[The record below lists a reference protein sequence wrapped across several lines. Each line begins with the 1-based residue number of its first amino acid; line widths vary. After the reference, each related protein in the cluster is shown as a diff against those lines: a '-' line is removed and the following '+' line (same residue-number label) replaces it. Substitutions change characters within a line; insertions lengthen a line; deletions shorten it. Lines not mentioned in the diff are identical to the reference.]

1 MADKPESRFDAEH
14 VQRLAAI
21 CDTRRVE
28 MQFTDSDE
36 REHIVTLPVEVAV
49 ALGRLICDLS
59 EATPFLHNGAT
70 GGKQRRNP

>member
-21 CDTRRVE
+21 CATRRVE

-36 REHIVTLPVEVAV
+36 REHTVTLPVEVAV

-59 EATPFLHNGAT
+59 ESTPFLQNGAAA
-70 GGKQRRNP
+70 GKQRRNP